1 MPYLTDRQLAK
12 HLISKGEIALRWH
25 DARWAEKIAKPVDV
39 ASEALGPLGQIFG
52 TRDAGLRSLGLTQAE
67 AADCGFVSQPG
78 VSTRHINDIW
88 NKLVLTPK

>member
-1 MPYLTDRQLAK
+1 MQDDSDGPSRELKEVSRRLAAESRAR
-12 HLISKGEIALRWH
+12 IGESRHA
-25 DARWAEKIAKPVDV
+25 VDV